1 MPPPRTGQCRCCGRS
16 RRRSLAGL
24 EAGLG
29 QRSACSCRETEIES
43 GAGAGPVPRP
53 RRGGRCYLRP
63 CPPPELPRHRRSGAG
78 CGRTGGAALPER
90 RGERGRGGQGRGARW
105 DGAGLDGAALQGS
118 SSLPA
123 ALGLPNRVCAG
134 GAGGAAAPAPSPG
147 LQGRKGL
154 GLGSAAAAS
163 DGRVAGFLIP
173 SEYAKCC

>member
-90 RGERGRGGQGRGARW
+90 RGERGRGGQGRGGPAGW
-105 DGAGLDGAALQGS
+105 SGAGLDGAALPGS
-118 SSLPA
+118 GSRLPSASRAASVPGEPAGLRHLRCPRGCRAGRGWGWAMLLLPA
-123 ALGLPNRVCAG
+123 PGESRV
-134 GAGGAAAPAPSPG
+134 
-147 LQGRKGL
+147 
-154 GLGSAAAAS
+154 
-163 DGRVAGFLIP
+163 FLFQVNM
-173 SEYAKCC
+173 